1 VNAGELVYL
10 EKTLKGSYYG
20 STHPQADMP
29 RLLQLYK
36 AGKLPID
43 RLISRRYPL
52 DRVNEAYDA
61 LLAGE
66 VARSVLTVGM
76 K

>member
-1 VNAGELVYL
+1 
-10 EKTLKGSYYG
+10 
-20 STHPQADMP
+20 MP

-43 RLISRRYPL
+43 KLITRRYSL
-52 DRVNEAYDA
+52 DRVNEAYEA

-66 VARSVLTVGM
+66 VARSVLIPR
-76 K
+76 